1 VRENRLLSVVLSSA
15 VLGIDATLVE
25 VEVDISNG
33 LPRFNIVG
41 LPDTACSES
50 ADRVSAAIK
59 NSGFPFPA
67 KRITVNLAPA
77 DLKKQGSA
85 FDLATAIGI
94 LVANGTL
101 VKDSIA
107 DMVFCGELSLDGRLR
122 GVSGILPRAVWLLS
136 ETPAKSFVISHEN
149 AKEASCARGLTV
161 HPAKTL
167 SQVVNFLKGKEKL
180 IYDAAGVP
188 KDSSPK
194 SRFSHKYLDFSDIKG
209 QWHAKRGLEIAA
221 AGQHNVLLIGP
232 PGAGKTMLAKR
243 LPTILSSITFDEAIQ
258 TTKIHSVAGLL
269 SEKSALVESR
279 PFRDPHHTI
288 SNAAMVGGG
297 SYPRPGEVSL
307 AHNGVLFLDELAEFR
322 RDVLEVLRQPLEEG
336 KITISRAAS
345 SLTLPARFM
354 LVAAMNPCPCGYFTD
369 PKKECHCT
377 PLQIKNYMS
386 KISGPLLDRI
396 DIQLEVPR
404 LNLNEITGRIAAE
417 ASSVIRQRVEEAR
430 SRQRSRY
437 TSEKIL
443 SNSELEPRQLE
454 KYCAVSKEGEALL
467 KMAIQ
472 ELGFSAR
479 AYHKALKV
487 ARTIADLEGCA
498 SITEAHVS
506 ESIHYRALDRNVWF
520 K

>member
-1 VRENRLLSVVLSSA
+1 MLSLVLSSA
-15 VLGIDATLVE
+15 VLGIDAYPVE
-25 VEVDISNG
+25 VEVDIANG
-33 LPRFNIVG
+33 LPKFNIVG

-59 NSGFPFPA
+59 NSGLPFPS
-67 KRITVNLAPA
+67 KKITVNLAPA
-77 DLKKQGSA
+77 DLKKEGSS
-85 FDLATAIGI
+85 FDLAIAIGI
-94 LVANGTL
+94 LVANETL
-101 VKDSIA
+101 EKQAVVDK
-107 DMVFCGELSLDGRLR
+107 VFCGELSLDGRLR

-136 ETPAKSFVISHEN
+136 EDPKKGFVISYDN
-149 AKEASCARGLTV
+149 AKEALCARGLNV
-161 HPAKTL
+161 YPAKTL
-167 SQVVNFLKGKEKL
+167 AQVVSFLKGEEKL
-180 IYDAAGVP
+180 SYEINGSP
-188 KDSSPK
+188 KDTDLR
-194 SRFSHKYLDFSDIKG
+194 SRPTKKYFDFSDIKG

-243 LPTILSSITFDEAIQ
+243 MPTILSSITVDEAIQ

-269 SEKSALVESR
+269 SEKSSLVESR

-288 SNAAMVGGG
+288 SNVALIGGG
-297 SYPRPGEVSL
+297 SYPKPGEVSL

-336 KITISRAAS
+336 KVTISRAAS
-345 SLTLPARFM
+345 SLTLPARFI

-369 PKKECHCT
+369 PKKECHCS
-377 PLQIKNYMS
+377 PIQIKNYMS

-396 DIQLEVPR
+396 DIQLEVPC
-404 LNLNEITGRIAAE
+404 LKVQEITGKTDGE
-417 ASSVIRQRVEEAR
+417 GSSVIRERVEEAR
-430 SRQRSRY
+430 KRQRSRY
-437 TSEKIL
+437 ASEKIS

-454 KYCAVSKEGEALL
+454 KYCEVSKEGETLL

-487 ARTIADLEGCA
+487 ARTIADLEGCE

-506 ESIHYRALDRNVWF
+506 ESIHYRTLDRNIWF
-520 K
+520 R